1 MEPDGFGD
9 DLPVFMQMIEW
20 HFVEEL
26 EHRTVAFDVYDHV
39 CGGYFYRLAVGAWAQ
54 WHFTRWIRRATQ
66 YMLKVSPPPKRTAV
80 AMSEE
85 KAEPMIRP
93 RSVGSLLPGLLR
105 IYLPNY
111 TPHNVN
117 IAPGIQVL
125 AEKYTKM
132 AIKTS

>member
-1 MEPDGFGD
+1 LF
-9 DLPVFMQMIEW
+9 
-20 HFVEEL
+20 
-26 EHRTVAFDVYDHV
+26 
-39 CGGYFYRLAVGAWAQ
+39 VGAWAQ
-54 WHFTRWIRRATQ
+54 WHFTKWIRRATK
-66 YMLKVSPPPKRTAV
+66 YMLQVSPPPKRSA
-80 AMSEE
+80 AAKSEE
-85 KAEPMIRP
+85 KAAPMIRS
-93 RSVGSLLPGLLR
+93 RSVRNLMPGLLR